1 MAEKDGLTELAKLF
15 KERDTMKVPSITTG
29 IVEALPPEPVIRL
42 SPQIAPDKTQL
53 IFASNLISGYE
64 RNIKFTDE
72 NCGTTTTDSDGGDNA
87 SPHNHGIKSL
97 NVDTLM
103 QWTDTLEIGDEVIVI
118 PVMDS
123 QMYYVI
129 DKAVR
134 FE

>member
-15 KERDTMKVPSITTG
+15 KNNENKTMPSITTG
-29 IVEALPPEPVIRL
+29 IVEALPPNPVIRL
-42 SPQIAPDKTQL
+42 SPKIAPDKTQL

-64 RNIKFTDE
+64 RKIKFTDTD
-72 NCGTTTTDSDGGDNA
+72 CGLTTTENDGGMNA
-87 SPHNHGIKSL
+87 GSHNHGIEL
-97 NVDTLM
+97 LEVDTLM
-103 QWTDTLEIGDEVIVI
+103 QWTDTLAIGDEVIVI

-129 DKAVR
+129 DKAVK

>member
-1 MAEKDGLTELAKLF
+1 MAEKDGLTELAMMIK
-15 KERDTMKVPSITTG
+15 KNEPKKIPSITTG
-29 IVEALPPEPVIRL
+29 IVEALPPNPVIRL
-42 SPQIAPDKTQL
+42 SQQIAPDKAQL

-64 RNIKFTDE
+64 RKIKFTDE
-72 NCGTTTTDSDGGDNA
+72 NCGTTTTNSNH
-87 SPHNHGIKSL
+87 SHGIEIL

-103 QWTDTLEIGDEVIVI
+103 QWTDTLEVGDEVIVI

-129 DKAVR
+129 DKAVK

>member
-1 MAEKDGLTELAKLF
+1 MAEKDGLTELAMLF
-15 KERDTMKVPSITTG
+15 RERDAKAVPSITTG

-42 SPQIAPDKTQL
+42 TPQITLDKTQL

-64 RNIKFTDE
+64 RRIKFTDN
-72 NCGTTTTDSDGGDNA
+72 NCGTTTTNSN
-87 SPHNHGIKSL
+87 HNHGIAEL

-103 QWTDTLEIGDEVIVI
+103 QWTDTLEIGDEVIVM
-118 PVMDS
+118 PVVDN

-129 DKAVR
+129 DKAVK